1 MISPA
6 FSSPSRTLTNWA
18 ECISSSMT
26 IQARGKP
33 SPVQAIPLIFVAARP
48 FFEPSVFL
56 TSHTPWSSG
65 ECCAAD
71 ALAEP
76 LSSFALAIFCPH
88 NESNNFHGRGCSVQD
103 RRHYRSRN
111 SARQSHLIYINAVP
125 LRDLIIKER
134 YCAE

>member
-1 MISPA
+1 
-6 FSSPSRTLTNWA
+6 
-18 ECISSSMT
+18 MT
-26 IQARGKP
+26 IQAREKP
-33 SPVQAIPLIFVAARP
+33 SPVQAIPLIFVAARL

-88 NESNNFHGRGCSVQD
+88 NESNNFMVAD
-103 RRHYRSRN
+103 VLSRTG
-111 SARQSHLIYINAVP
+111 AIIAAGTV
-125 LRDLIIKER
+125 RDK
-134 YCAE
+134 AT